1 MTKLDLYGYKIDDIH
16 NIVDEFLY
24 ENIKLQRKELEI
36 ITRTQKSE
44 VKEIITQIIINYGLN
59 YKECSYNP
67 SLLKISI

>member
-24 ENIKLQRKELEI
+24 ENIKPQRKELEI